1 MAKLR
6 LQILVPNLSQQRFDC
21 HSCTNCCRDIA
32 VHLTA
37 SDRRKIDEQG
47 WRDKLEVAPY
57 MRLGHKWVLN
67 QTADN
72 RCVFLLDNG
81 HCRIHA
87 ELGASAKP
95 IGCQLFP
102 FVLLPVADAWQ
113 LSYRFDCPSVAGSKG
128 SPIGTHLASLKKLAA
143 ALPHPG
149 RTGFVVE
156 FQQGR
161 PANEKEVQ
169 CIVDALDR
177 RLKNPKHTLRRRIS
191 ELAHITRT
199 LRDLKVDDLHDQ
211 QFTELIE
218 LVFAALDSE
227 VSDVIPDHPPPTPRH
242 LKILR
247 QQIFTH
253 CEAISVT
260 EALGGWRVKT
270 VRMLSQFARSR
281 RFCVLAGQAPP
292 SIVTAKKIPFAA
304 IEAVAPAKKQAVQVD
319 ELVTRY
325 LRAQVLSRSFYGPH
339 FYGWDMVMGL
349 EALLSRLAVWG
360 WLARYCAAAEGRGEV
375 ERDDAIR
382 AIGII
387 ARAAGIS
394 KALGSR
400 TERLRLSYL
409 QPDHGIERLLQTFPL
424 VT

>member
-1 MAKLR
+1 M
-6 LQILVPNLSQQRFDC
+6 
-21 HSCTNCCRDIA
+21 
-32 VHLTA
+32 HLTA

-47 WRDKLEVAPY
+47 WRDRLDVAPY
-57 MRLGHKWVLN
+57 LRLGHKWVLN

-72 RCVFLLDNG
+72 RCVFLRDDG
-81 HCRIHA
+81 HCGIHV

-102 FVLLPVADAWQ
+102 FVLLPVDDAWQ

-128 SPIGTHLASLKKLAA
+128 SPIGTHLGGLKKLAA

-149 RTGFVVE
+149 KTGQVVE
-156 FQQGR
+156 FQRGR
-161 PANEKEVQ
+161 PADEKEIK

-199 LRDLKVDDLHDQ
+199 LRELKVDDLRDQ

-218 LVFAALDSE
+218 LLFGALDSE
-227 VSDVIPDHPPPTPRH
+227 VSDSIADRPPPTPRH
-242 LKILR
+242 FKILR

-253 CEAISVT
+253 CEAISVN

-270 VRMLSQFARSR
+270 ARMLSQFFRSR
-281 RFCVLAGQAPP
+281 RFCALGGQAPP
-292 SIVTAKKIPFAA
+292 SVVTSKKIPFAA
-304 IEAVAPAKKQAVQVD
+304 IEAVAPARRQAGQVD

-325 LRAQVLSRSFYGPH
+325 LRAQVLSRNFYGPH

-360 WLARYCAAAEGRGEV
+360 WLARYCAAAEDRTEIGHH
-375 ERDDAIR
+375 DAIR

-409 QPDHGIERLLQTFPL
+409 RPDHGIERLLQTYPL
-424 VT
+424 VA